1 MEKKEEKKKIS
12 FWRIFWPS
20 LMAAAVVSIGGL
32 LFWLVVIG
40 SIFADEPFEVKEK
53 TVLHMKL
60 DGAIGERTDTSF
72 DPNSLSMNDQLGV
85 ATILHGLSKAKV
97 DKNVKGIFLEIDGL
111 NCGMATARELR
122 KGINDFESSGKFV
135 VAYYKGEYIS
145 TKALYVSTAANESY
159 GFPTSNIQFLG
170 LGSERMF
177 FKKLFDK
184 LDVEMQV
191 IRGSNNDFKSAVEPF
206 FLEKMSDSARH
217 QAQVYMDGLWNDVIT
232 DIAKDRKLDV
242 VELDSIASKAE
253 VRDVRDAVEKKLIGG
268 VKYRDEVLKI
278 IAKKVKVKK
287 SSDIEFMSFTKYAK
301 NRFKEDQKRFEE
313 DEDPNI
319 AVILAEGGITTSG
332 NEMTSKEICKLIRK
346 AREEKSV
353 KAVVFR
359 VNSPGGSALASDE
372 IWREV
377 KLTNKTKPII
387 VSMGDVA
394 ASGGYYVAAPASTIF
409 AEPNTITGSIGVF
422 GVIPYTGD
430 MLENKLGITFDRVTT
445 NRHSAMTTNRRLT
458 EREMNIIQEEV
469 DDIYN
474 QFLKRVATG
483 RGLTTEDVNAIA
495 RGRVWTGRDAKR
507 VGLVDKLGGLE
518 DAINYAV
525 KKAKIKS
532 RKVVY
537 YPMIKENPLATLLE
551 ELEEAESNVRIE
563 KTGMP
568 EELRHWYAE
577 ARRLEDFHGIQMRL
591 PYELRIY

>member
-1 MEKKEEKKKIS
+1 MENKEEKKKVS
-12 FWRIFWPS
+12 FWRVFWPS
-20 LMAAAVVSIGGL
+20 LIAAAVVSIGGL

-40 SIFADEPFEVKEK
+40 SLFQDEPFEVKDK

-72 DPNSLSMNDQLGV
+72 DPNSLSVNDQLGL
-85 ATILHGLSKAKV
+85 ATILHGLRKAKV
-97 DKNVKGIFLEIDGL
+97 DKNIKGIFLEIDGL
-111 NCGMATARELR
+111 SCGMASARELR

-145 TKALYVSTAANESY
+145 TKALYVSSAANESY
-159 GFPTSNIQFLG
+159 GFPTSNVQFLG

-177 FKKLFDK
+177 YKKLLDK

-217 QAQVYMDGLWNDVIT
+217 QAQVYMDGLWT
-232 DIAKDRKLDV
+232 DMLVDMAKDRKVDAAD
-242 VELDSIASKAE
+242 LDSIASRAE

-287 SSDIEFMSFTKYAK
+287 SKNIEFMSFTKYAK

-313 DEDPNI
+313 DEDANI
-319 AVILAEGGITTSG
+319 AVILAEGGISTSG
-332 NEMTSKEICKLIRK
+332 EEMTSKEICKLIRK

-377 KLTNKTKPII
+377 KLTNKTKPVI

-394 ASGGYYVAAPASTIF
+394 ASGGYYVAAPASIIF
-409 AEPNTITGSIGVF
+409 AEPTTITGSIGVF
-422 GVIPYTGD
+422 GVIPFTGD

-445 NRHSAMTTNRRLT
+445 NKHSSMTTNRRLT
-458 EREMNIIQEEV
+458 EHEMGIIQEEV
-469 DDIYN
+469 DDIYS
-474 QFLKRVATG
+474 QFLNRVATG
-483 RGLTTEDVNAIA
+483 RGLTKDDVNAIA
-495 RGRVWTGRDAKR
+495 RGRVWTGRDAQS

-525 KKAKIKS
+525 KKAKVKS

-537 YPMIKENPLATLLE
+537 YPMIEENALETLLQ
-551 ELEEAESNVRIE
+551 ELDDAESNVTIE

-568 EELRHWYAE
+568 EDLKNWYAQI
-577 ARRLEDFHGIQMRL
+577 RRLEEFRGIQMRL
-591 PYELRIY
+591 PYELKVY

>member
-1 MEKKEEKKKIS
+1 MEKKEEKKKVS

-20 LMAAAVVSIGGL
+20 LIAAAVVSIGGF
-32 LFWLVVIG
+32 LFWLLVIA
-40 SIFADEPFEVKEK
+40 SLFQEQPFEVKEK

-72 DPNSLSMNDQLGV
+72 DPNTLSVNDQVGL
-85 ATILHGLSKAKV
+85 ATILHGLRKAKV
-97 DKNVKGIFLEIDGL
+97 DKKIKGIFLEIDGL

-122 KGINDFESSGKFV
+122 TAINDFESSGKFV
-135 VAYYKGEYIS
+135 VSYYKGEYIS

-177 FKKLFDK
+177 YKKMLDK

-217 QAQVYMDGLWNDVIT
+217 QAQVYMDGLWSDMLA
-232 DIAKDRKLDV
+232 DIAKDRKLDAA
-242 VELDSIASKAE
+242 ELDSMAGRAD
-253 VRDVRDAVEKKLIGG
+253 VRDVRDAVEKKLIGA

-278 IAKKVKVKK
+278 IAKKLKLKK
-287 SSDIEFMSFTKYAK
+287 ASEIEFMSFSKYAK

-313 DEDPNI
+313 DEEPNI
-319 AVILAEGGITTSG
+319 AVILAEGGISTSG
-332 NEMTSKEICKLIRK
+332 DEMTSREICKLIRK

-377 KLTNKTKPII
+377 KLTNKTKPVI

-394 ASGGYYVAAPASTIF
+394 ASGGYYVAAPASIIF
-409 AEPNTITGSIGVF
+409 AEPTTITGSIGVF

-445 NRHSAMTTNRRLT
+445 NKHSAMTTNRRLT
-458 EREMNIIQEEV
+458 ESEMKIIQEEV
-469 DDIYN
+469 DDIYS
-474 QFLKRVATG
+474 QFLQRVATG
-483 RGLTTEDVNAIA
+483 RGLTKEDVNDIA
-495 RGRVWTGRDAKR
+495 RGRVWTGRDAQR
-507 VGLVDKLGGLE
+507 IGLVDKLGGLK
-518 DAINYAV
+518 DAIDYAV
-525 KKAKIKS
+525 KKAKVKS
-532 RKVVY
+532 RKVIY
-537 YPMIKENPLATLLE
+537 YPEIEENPLQTLLE
-551 ELEEAESNVRIE
+551 QLDEADANVRVE

-568 EELRHWYAE
+568 EELRHWYAQI
-577 ARRLEDFHGIQMRL
+577 RRLEEFRGIQMRL